1 MAAGRAPGQ
10 LEGEV
15 DGFAPAAAE
24 HGAGEIAGGDLG
36 QLGGQRRGLLGDEE
50 EVAVVERVDSPV
62 GGGDDP
68 GVAPTDVERPRR
80 GEAVEEAPT
89 VDVLHPGAGSVGLDQ
104 VEAGGLHDPDLL
116 RVEVLREVGEH
127 LGSMRGGIL
136 NPWISAHGG
145 RLGRGSLSAWS
156 ATGHGPCTLRPTSLG

>member
-1 MAAGRAPGQ
+1 MKARA
-10 LEGEV
+10 EAV
-15 DGFAPAAAE
+15 DG
-24 HGAGEIAGGDLG
+24 G
-36 QLGGQRRGLLGDEE
+36 
-50 EVAVVERVDSPV
+50 V
-62 GGGDDP
+62 GCGHDP
-68 GVAPTDVERPRR
+68 RVAPTDVERAGR

-104 VEAGGLHDPDLL
+104 VEASGLHDPDLL

-127 LGSMRGGIL
+127 LGSMRGDVL
-136 NPWISAHGG
+136 NPWISTHGG